1 MGLNETFAVIASL
14 PDAESARLLKQALAE
29 PHEAVQRRAV
39 EAILAARKPER
50 LALLVSHFP
59 DLLPPVREQLQ
70 KYRAQLIG
78 VGEEVIR
85 KLDPT
90 LRAASFQLIAEM
102 GDLSKAP
109 MILPGLEDRSARIR
123 NTAEAAIKRWM
134 EDFYTH
140 LLQAKKNRDR
150 VSRELVQLFKNPA
163 LEVVQTMLQ
172 LYDQYPNPLYVKTGI
187 ELGETAYLLFLDRV
201 LERPGAPLYKAFI
214 TSMAMAHS
222 PEAVELLMRLT
233 AERAQRARTAA
244 EEICARRHDPA
255 FGREVAAYFARLD
268 ADALG
273 TLAGRMLSA
282 PWWDAA
288 LQSSDLNEHEL
299 RTLAQTLRATRLD
312 LVEKRDRIRALLGH
326 PVGRVRA
333 VGYEE
338 LDRMDIDDMIE
349 TARAGLDD
357 ADPEV
362 ILAAARILAQRGVA
376 GLAGEMARHVRSPNL
391 ELSQLALRM
400 ISEESFKRY
409 VSAFDRL
416 DESTRQR
423 DAQAIS
429 KIDSGLIDRL
439 RVEIE
444 SLDSTRRLKALKI
457 IEYADK
463 ETELR
468 PILMDLLYDP
478 DVKVR
483 STAIKTIQL
492 SGSAEG
498 MRLLIDALNDPDRR
512 VRANAVEAFEDIG
525 DTRFTALLK
534 PFLRDPDNRVRGN
547 AARALFRLN
556 VLEARQTLVEMLGSD
571 DRLMRL
577 SAAWVM
583 HDLGAEEFR
592 RALAEQLQVEKDP
605 QVIQRIREALAGTK
619 MTQKPEETP

>member
-1 MGLNETFAVIASL
+1 MSLADTFTVMASL
-14 PDAESARLLKQALAE
+14 PDADHARLLKQALAE
-29 PHEAVQRRAV
+29 PHEAVQRAAV
-39 EAILAARKPER
+39 EAVLAARKPER
-50 LALLVSHFP
+50 LALLVGHFP
-59 DLLPPVREQLQ
+59 DLLPAVREQLG
-70 KYRAQLIG
+70 KSRAQLLA
-78 VGEEVIR
+78 VGEEAIR
-85 KLDPT
+85 KLDPN
-90 LRAASFQLIAEM
+90 LRAAAFQLIAEM
-102 GDLSKAP
+102 GDLAKAP
-109 MILPGLEDRSARIR
+109 MILPGLEDRSVRIR
-123 NTAEAAIKRWM
+123 STTEAAVKRWM

-150 VSRELVQLFKNPA
+150 VSRELVQLFRGQA

-187 ELGETAYLLFLDRV
+187 ELGEPAYLLFLDRV
-201 LERPGAPLYKAFI
+201 LERPGSPLYKAFI

-244 EEICARRHDPA
+244 EEISARRHDPA
-255 FGREVAAYFARLD
+255 FGHEVASYFARLD

-273 TLAGRMLSA
+273 TLAGRMVSA

-288 LQSSDLNEHEL
+288 LQSPDLNEHEL

-312 LVEKRDRIRALLGH
+312 PVEKRDRIRALLGH

-349 TARAGLDD
+349 VARAGLED

-362 ILAAARILAQRGVA
+362 ILAAARILAQRGVT
-376 GLAGEMARHVRSPNL
+376 GLAGDMARHVRSPNL

-409 VSAFDRL
+409 ISAFDRL
-416 DESTRQR
+416 DEPTRQR
-423 DAQAIS
+423 AAQAIS
-429 KIDSGLIDRL
+429 KIDTGLIDRL
-439 RVEIE
+439 RSEIE
-444 SLDSTRRLKALKI
+444 SLDSARRLKALKI

-512 VRANAVEAFEDIG
+512 IRANAVEAFEEIG
-525 DTRFTALLK
+525 DTRFIALLK
-534 PFLRDPDNRVRGN
+534 PFLRDTDNRVRGN
-547 AARALFRLN
+547 AAKALFRLN

-583 HDLGAEEFR
+583 RELGAEEFR
-592 RALAEQLQVEKDP
+592 RVLSEQLQVEQDA
-605 QVIQRIREALAGTK
+605 QVAARIREALSETRMMRKPPEGT
-619 MTQKPEETP
+619 

>member
-1 MGLNETFAVIASL
+1 MGLNETFAVVASL
-14 PDAESARLLKQALAE
+14 PEAVSARLLRQALAE
-29 PHEAVQRRAV
+29 PHEGVQRRAV
-39 EAILAARKPER
+39 EAVLAERKPER
-50 LALLVSHFP
+50 LAMLVTHFP

-70 KYRAQLIG
+70 KHRAQLIT
-78 VGEEVIR
+78 VGEEIIR
-85 KLDPT
+85 KLDPA
-90 LRAASFQLIAEM
+90 LRPAAFQLIAEM
-102 GDLSKAP
+102 GDLSKAT

-123 NTAEAAIKRWM
+123 NTTEAAIKRWI

-150 VSRELVQLFKNPA
+150 VSRELVQLFRGQA

-187 ELGETAYLLFLDRV
+187 ELGEPAYLLFLDRV

-222 PEAVELLMRLT
+222 SEAIELLMRLT
-233 AERAQRARTAA
+233 AERSPRARSAA

-255 FGREVAAYFARLD
+255 FGHEAAAYLARLD

-273 TLAGRMLSA
+273 TLAGRMVTA

-288 LQSSDLNEHEL
+288 LSSPDLNEHEL

-312 LVEKRDRIRALLGH
+312 PAEKRDRIRALMAH

-333 VGYEE
+333 VGLEE
-338 LDRMDIDDMIE
+338 LDRMDIDDIVE
-349 TARAGLDD
+349 TARTGLDD
-357 ADPEV
+357 ADPDV
-362 ILAAARILAQRGVA
+362 ILAAARILAQRGVP
-376 GLAGEMARHVRSPNL
+376 GLAGDMARHVRSPNL

-400 ISEESFKRY
+400 IAEESFKRY

-416 DESTRQR
+416 DEGTRQR
-423 DAQAIS
+423 AAQAIS
-429 KIDSGLIDRL
+429 KIDTGLIDRL

-457 IEYADK
+457 VEYADK

-478 DVKVR
+478 DIKVR

-512 VRANAVEAFEDIG
+512 IRANAVEAFEDIG
-525 DTRFTALLK
+525 DTRFVALLK

-547 AARALFRLN
+547 AAKALFRLN

-583 HDLGAEEFR
+583 RELGAEEFR
-592 RALAEQLQVEKDP
+592 RVLSEQLQVERDEPVAK
-605 QVIQRIREALAGTK
+605 RIREALSDTRL
-619 MTQKPEETP
+619 MRNPESP